1 MLISP
6 VVLPGPR
13 PGRHQRSVRPVLQD
27 LLGGLARSGD
37 PRHCPPA
44 DGQDKG
50 REELRMDKK
59 LKQMFE
65 NLKKLMVKKPA
76 NV

>member
-27 LLGGLARSGD
+27 ILGGLARSGD

-50 REELRMDKK
+50 RKEFRSREEERRL
-59 LKQMFE
+59 
-65 NLKKLMVKKPA
+65 
-76 NV
+76 